1 MRYTSSEANKLL
13 RRLTEERDALLVKE
27 LKSSTFL
34 AAMGEDVDS
43 VRPDYDYAQTQKEL
57 EELDRKIR
65 MVKHAINGFNVS
77 HEVQGFDMTIDQMLV
92 YIPQLTS
99 KKKKLSNMKSR
110 LPKQREMPVDLAIQA
125 VLLTTAMPTTTSG
138 RRKQTMR
145 QYPMNLPGHRRLWML

>member
-57 EELDRKIR
+57 E
-65 MVKHAINGFNVS
+65 
-77 HEVQGFDMTIDQMLV
+77 
-92 YIPQLTS
+92 
-99 KKKKLSNMKSR
+99 
-110 LPKQREMPVDLAIQA
+110 
-125 VLLTTAMPTTTSG
+125 
-138 RRKQTMR
+138 
-145 QYPMNLPGHRRLWML
+145 

>member
-77 HEVQGFDMTIDQMLV
+77 HEV
-92 YIPQLTS
+92 
-99 KKKKLSNMKSR
+99 
-110 LPKQREMPVDLAIQA
+110 
-125 VLLTTAMPTTTSG
+125 
-138 RRKQTMR
+138 
-145 QYPMNLPGHRRLWML
+145 

>member
-77 HEVQGFDMTIDQMLV
+77 HEFRASI
-92 YIPQLTS
+92 
-99 KKKKLSNMKSR
+99 
-110 LPKQREMPVDLAIQA
+110 
-125 VLLTTAMPTTTSG
+125 
-138 RRKQTMR
+138 
-145 QYPMNLPGHRRLWML
+145 

>member
-65 MVKHAINGFNVS
+65 MVKHAING
-77 HEVQGFDMTIDQMLV
+77 
-92 YIPQLTS
+92 
-99 KKKKLSNMKSR
+99 LS
-110 LPKQREMPVDLAIQA
+110 LI
-125 VLLTTAMPTTTSG
+125 
-138 RRKQTMR
+138 
-145 QYPMNLPGHRRLWML
+145 HI

>member
-57 EELDRKIR
+57 EELDRKY
-65 MVKHAINGFNVS
+65 V
-77 HEVQGFDMTIDQMLV
+77 
-92 YIPQLTS
+92 
-99 KKKKLSNMKSR
+99 
-110 LPKQREMPVDLAIQA
+110 
-125 VLLTTAMPTTTSG
+125 
-138 RRKQTMR
+138 
-145 QYPMNLPGHRRLWML
+145 W